1 MKKKTE
7 KDRYA
12 YLPASG
18 RRLLS
23 SSGCF
28 SSFLPSSIGTSFGR
42 VSPVPRAKNGTT
54 GKKKGGQGFSLAKEN
69 FLKTRLAAAAERVRA
84 CVLFHIRRRAG

>member
-54 GKKKGGQGFSLAKEN
+54 GKKKAVKA
-69 FLKTRLAAAAERVRA
+69 FLLRKKIVKKP
-84 CVLFHIRRRAG
+84 G